1 VAGHAREGS
10 LKEEEVLQQEKVEG
24 QRRKGW
30 TNIAGA
36 ALSGRARGRR
46 GQGCTRCR
54 EGATSNGENVKA
66 EGRRTT
72 RNTDYSTCNTRNAVA
87 HRFLACFI
95 SCLLAG
101 MGWDGLAS
109 TIVLWGV
116 FESRSQTQVPSP
128 VAAPA
133 LLRAAI
139 IHRASC
145 EGDIRFACRLT
156 GIKIHH
162 HY

>member
-1 VAGHAREGS
+1 MAGHAREGS

-95 SCLLAG
+95 SCFISCLLAG
-101 MGWDGLAS
+101 MGWDGLGWFGQHNCS
-109 TIVLWGV
+109 LG
-116 FESRSQTQVPSP
+116 S
-128 VAAPA
+128 
-133 LLRAAI
+133 L
-139 IHRASC
+139 
-145 EGDIRFACRLT
+145 
-156 GIKIHH
+156 
-162 HY
+162 